1 MCVSTVW
8 TNTLNL
14 MRPAL
19 ILSCRHAGI
28 VEQTSAEH
36 WISLIVNLLHMYCM
50 LLAIRKS
57 AVVFMLLAN
66 TPAMMPINSMQ
77 LLHLQTYPRF
87 LVAAFTN
94 PAMSGVHLCRGVL
107 PFLLQTDGSAP
118 SCTRKQAIVAL
129 PLPGGMWYSSRTW
142 SRDVAHHNI
151 GVDRHSVSTYGGLI
165 ASGLFTSRSARS
177 ARTAGTKIALRFPRL
192 FVCASALITCAIY
205 YIIRYYATAVYS
217 SVWRFAGQA
226 TANEGSF
233 VLPRWRKCGR

>member
-1 MCVSTVW
+1 MCLYS
-8 TNTLNL
+8 LNEHFKFNA
-14 MRPAL
+14 PAL

-66 TPAMMPINSMQ
+66 TPAITKYVSMMPINSMQ

-107 PFLLQTDGSAP
+107 PFLLQMDGSAP

-165 ASGLFTSRSARS
+165 ASGLFKHVAHCRIHHHELWDSQSDNSNMASVSLTSGFS
-177 ARTAGTKIALRFPRL
+177 RL
-192 FVCASALITCAIY
+192 TSCT
-205 YIIRYYATAVYS
+205 T
-217 SVWRFAGQA
+217 WRP
-226 TANEGSF
+226 T
-233 VLPRWRKCGR
+233 